1 MVQIARDN
9 LDSLNKLT
17 EKIIGLAI
25 EVHKKIGPGFTEKIY
40 QNALSLE
47 FDQKDIQYEKEKLIQ
62 VEYKGQILGKQ
73 RLDFLIED
81 LLIIEMKVTE
91 KIGNIHLAQ
100 ILSYLKATGKK
111 IGLILNFANTRL
123 EIKRVIN

>member
-25 EVHKKIGPGFTEKIY
+25 EV
-40 QNALSLE
+40 
-47 FDQKDIQYEKEKLIQ
+47 D
-62 VEYKGQILGKQ
+62 
-73 RLDFLIED
+73 
-81 LLIIEMKVTE
+81 
-91 KIGNIHLAQ
+91 
-100 ILSYLKATGKK
+100 KK